1 MDKETQYYID
11 KGLLK
16 INKEESLNESK
27 QDETNFKTWLN
38 NDDYA
43 NLFMKFRQGFKSPE
57 NDYYYWIKKKQPE
70 DLIKFIDAYQSQKAV
85 KEKEHQEVM
94 EGAEFLGED
103 KGYKVYHIT
112 TWEASKTL
120 GQGAKWC
127 ISMKDNSKHWNS
139 YTSKGI
145 KFYFFISSQ
154 TKYALA
160 VYPEILDV
168 DKFVDED
175 DYLKLANFEI
185 YDAEDNLDYSVISS
199 LPINLVDTSLDLK
212 IDKYSNGLF
221 IKNNKLI
228 SCKNDVET
236 VTIPDS
242 VTGIGNYAFD
252 NCRNLTNITIPNSV
266 TSIGYGAFDN
276 CRNLTSITIPDS
288 VKNICN
294 FTFYNCKSL
303 TKIIIPKSVTKI
315 EYRAF
320 QNCTN
325 LKDIYYHGSKED
337 WDKIETGSLENTNLV
352 TANIHFNS
360 KNESLIES
368 KQDTL
373 NFKNWLNTIVSDKYP
388 EMRQDNK
395 EAYVKNWVDAFED
408 VRKSAKSPEN
418 DYYYWIKKNSLDDF
432 AKFINQHTIKQN
444 QKQRAKEGARQV
456 YSDNNWKVYEIT
468 NYEASKKYGASTKWC
483 ITGSKRWTNDGNGEQ
498 FWNQY
503 FTERGIKFYFFINK
517 DGHKYALAVYP
528 DNKYCEIYNDADVQ
542 ISYIPDAPKIDEIK
556 VQYTLVNERQNI
568 YNAITSHKISDDLLA
583 ELIMDVTLEQD
594 YSINH
599 VIFCKNCKQFK
610 DELDWLIPDTYI
622 EFEAVDKNE
631 ISKEEYKELTGE
643 DFNYP
648 EVYNDYYRR
657 NSYDWTGD
665 WPELS
670 NYSDI
675 QSEIQAVSKEEFLNS
690 DFWNQWEY
698 YIFTF
703 GEENYLYW
711 TKNYNELLLD
721 LLPYVFGTRYWD
733 ADTLEDF
740 FTDVEEGGSLTSPC
754 VVMMTNTLI
763 DLIIKGEINNWQSL
777 LKSWGCSDEY
787 IKQLENAQIG
797 DNYE

>member
-16 INKEESLNESK
+16 INKEESLNEATKLDTNEEILKECEPFVYHVTAKKHLKNILENGLTDFWFGNDVTLCGDLVYHNHPDYTDYVIIEINTKDLDS
-27 QDETNFKTWLN
+27 QLCDFQIDLGDGWSDNWGGTGIYNGTITRFHNLYWDETGDEISDEELEDITSN
-38 NDDYA
+38 
-43 NLFMKFRQGFKSPE
+43 
-57 NDYYYWIKKKQPE
+57 IK
-70 DLIKFIDAYQSQKAV
+70 
-85 KEKEHQEVM
+85 
-94 EGAEFLGED
+94 
-103 KGYKVYHIT
+103 IT
-112 TWEASKTL
+112 F
-120 GQGAKWC
+120 G
-127 ISMKDNSKHWNS
+127 
-139 YTSKGI
+139 
-145 KFYFFISSQ
+145 
-154 TKYALA
+154 
-160 VYPEILDV
+160 
-168 DKFVDED
+168 
-175 DYLKLANFEI
+175 
-185 YDAEDNLDYSVISS
+185 
-199 LPINLVDTSLDLK
+199 
-212 IDKYSNGLF
+212 
-221 IKNNKLI
+221 
-228 SCKNDVET
+228 
-236 VTIPDS
+236 
-242 VTGIGNYAFD
+242 
-252 NCRNLTNITIPNSV
+252 
-266 TSIGYGAFDN
+266 
-276 CRNLTSITIPDS
+276 
-288 VKNICN
+288 
-294 FTFYNCKSL
+294 
-303 TKIIIPKSVTKI
+303 
-315 EYRAF
+315 
-320 QNCTN
+320 
-325 LKDIYYHGSKED
+325 
-337 WDKIETGSLENTNLV
+337 
-352 TANIHFNS
+352 
-360 KNESLIES
+360 ESLNES
-368 KQDTL
+368 KQDTI
-373 NFKNWLNTIVSDKYP
+373 NFKNWLDKIVSTKYP

-468 NYEASKKYGASTKWC
+468 SYEASKKYGASTKWC
-483 ITGSKRWTNDGNGEQ
+483 ISGSKRWTNDGNGEQ
-498 FWNQY
+498 FWNDY

-740 FTDVEEGGSLTSPC
+740 FMDVEKGGSLTNPC

-777 LKSWGCSDEY
+777 LKSWGCSDNY
-787 IKQLENAQIG
+787 IKQLENAQKG